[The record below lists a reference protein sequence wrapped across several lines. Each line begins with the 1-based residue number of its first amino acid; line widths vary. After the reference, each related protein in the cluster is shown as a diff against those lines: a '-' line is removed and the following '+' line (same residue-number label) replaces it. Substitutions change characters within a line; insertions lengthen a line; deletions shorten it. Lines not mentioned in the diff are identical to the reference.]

1 MKIVIQALYLYTC
14 SEGFINPWIKEYF
27 RITFMGGMALLCIAY
42 SLYTVK
48 KGKGFALC
56 PRNLAIPVLKFIFR
70 TVEK

>member
-1 MKIVIQALYLYTC
+1 M
-14 SEGFINPWIKEYF
+14 GFLTDICL
-27 RITFMGGMALLCIAY
+27 MAARMDKFNLAESKAIHNY
-42 SLYTVK
+42 SRKNFHQISYTVK